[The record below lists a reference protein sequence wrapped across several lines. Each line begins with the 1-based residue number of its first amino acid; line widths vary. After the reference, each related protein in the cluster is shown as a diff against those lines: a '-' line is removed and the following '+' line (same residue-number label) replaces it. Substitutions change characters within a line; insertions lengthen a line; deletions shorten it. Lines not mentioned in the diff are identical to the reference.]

1 MRDQAR
7 RVVEGAEI
15 PSIPHVLQAILAL
28 TSDPASSSRELEE
41 KILTEPGLVTHLLKT
56 VNSAYF
62 GLSKQVASIKQTIV
76 LLGFTSVRSIA
87 SGLIL
92 INAFNYLPHLTRR
105 YVLTVWTHSLA
116 SAGLT
121 RILAKPRLREKQD
134 ELFLAAMVHN
144 VGHLVLAQYFQKKYD
159 DLAKGDPF
167 PSVEEERKHF
177 EVDHAEVG
185 AILLEEWKFT
195 KGIINL
201 VRAHHQPESFGGERK
216 DITTLVLCEALSRKG
231 ANLREFLERKEADVD
246 ASILAMLPGL
256 GWKWEGFQERSE
268 AIFQSIE
275 AAQQIIKG

>member
-1 MRDQAR
+1 MTGKAR
-7 RVVEGAEI
+7 TIVEGAEI
-15 PSIPHVLQAILAL
+15 PSIPHVLHAILTL

-62 GLSKQVASIKQTIV
+62 GLSQKVASIKQTIV

-87 SGLIL
+87 SGLTL
-92 INAFNYLPHLTRR
+92 INAFNHLPHLTRR

-121 RILAKPRLREKQD
+121 RILARSRLQEKQD

-144 VGHLVLAQYFQKKYD
+144 VGHLVLAQYFQQEYD
-159 DLAKGDPF
+159 DLAKGNPF
-167 PSVEEERKHF
+167 PSVEEEKKRF

-185 AILLEEWKFT
+185 AILLEEWRFAEE
-195 KGIINL
+195 IVHL
-201 VRAHHQPESFGGERK
+201 VRAHHQPELFAGEAT
-216 DITTLVLCEALSRKG
+216 DINTLVLCEALSRRG
-231 ANLREFLERKEADVD
+231 AKLREFLEKNESEVEAD
-246 ASILAMLPGL
+246 ILAMLPGL
-256 GWKWEGFQERSE
+256 GWKWEDLQEKKE

-275 AAQQIIKG
+275 VAQQIIKG